1 MARTM
6 PARRAAGLP
15 PLTARHVRLWLAAVA
30 IVLAVGIGGYM
41 ALLGWSFSDA
51 AYMTVI
57 TLTTVGFKE
66 VRELDD
72 LGRAWTMLV
81 AFAGIGIIFGTIGI
95 IAEFFVGEQLSD
107 RRERRQV
114 NEQLRQLNDHFV
126 LCGFGRVGSMAARE
140 LQHAG
145 QRVVVV
151 DLLPESLEQAAEAG
165 LLTVSGDATEDAV
178 LRQAGLERAR
188 GLIITT
194 DSDAQNVYVTLSAR
208 VLNPKLFIVARAN
221 AAGAEA
227 KLSQAGADR
236 VVSPYTMAGRR
247 VAELATRPRVA
258 DFLDAALSH
267 GELAFTLEELVV
279 GAGGPLEGRTV
290 GELREQGV
298 YVLAVV
304 RARDEYEPH
313 PADGRRLAVDDS
325 LILSGATEA
334 LAKLRASR

>member
-1 MARTM
+1 M
-6 PARRAAGLP
+6 PARRPAGLP
-15 PLTARHVRLWLAAVA
+15 PITARHVRLWLAAVA
-30 IVLAVGIGGYM
+30 LVLAIGIGGYM
-41 ALLGWSFSDA
+41 LLGWSFSDA

-57 TLTTVGFKE
+57 TLTTVGFRE

-81 AFAGIGIIFGTIGI
+81 ALSGIGIIFGTIGI
-95 IAEFFVGEQLSD
+95 IAEFLVGEQLSG

-114 NEQLRQLNDHFV
+114 NEQLRQLRDHFV
-126 LCGFGRVGSMAARE
+126 LCGFGRVGAMAARE
-140 LQHAG
+140 LRHAG
-145 QRVVVV
+145 QPVVVL
-151 DLLPESLEQAAEAG
+151 DLLPESLEQAAQEG
-165 LLTVSGDATEDAV
+165 LLTVAGDATEDAV
-178 LRQAGLERAR
+178 LRQAGVERAR

-194 DSDAQNVYVTLSAR
+194 DSDAENVYVTLSAR
-208 VLNPKLFIVARAN
+208 ALNPRLFIVARAN

-267 GELAFTLEELVV
+267 GELAFTLEEVVV

-290 GELREQGV
+290 GELRDRGV
-298 YVLAVV
+298 YVLAIV
-304 RARDEYEPH
+304 RGRDDYEPH
-313 PADGRRLAVDDS
+313 PADGRRLAADES
-325 LILSGATEA
+325 LILSGATETLAA
-334 LAKLRASR
+334 LRDER